1 MAAGVAVARFFSGTV
16 AESDDAADEQVR
28 HCLRIAKLYNG
39 AINVRDLLSSS
50 RLTRLAMEVLV
61 EETTAWNERR
71 AAQQAQAEEDQW
83 QAAAAARMARYQ

>member
-1 MAAGVAVARFFSGTV
+1 
-16 AESDDAADEQVR
+16 
-28 HCLRIAKLYNG
+28 
-39 AINVRDLLSSS
+39 
-50 RLTRLAMEVLV
+50 MEVLV